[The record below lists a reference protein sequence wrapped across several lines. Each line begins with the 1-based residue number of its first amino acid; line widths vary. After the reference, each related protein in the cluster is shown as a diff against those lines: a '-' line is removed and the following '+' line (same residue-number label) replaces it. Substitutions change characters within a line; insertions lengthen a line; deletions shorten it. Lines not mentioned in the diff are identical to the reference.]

1 MASRR
6 STVRR
11 AEAIELAGMLG
22 ATLAAIDAGEMV
34 ASPSTRLRIEGALV
48 ALRVLSGESPE
59 AILAAMLSELT

>member
-11 AEAIELAGMLG
+11 AEVIELAGMLG
-22 ATLAAIDAGEMV
+22 AALTAIDSGELV

-48 ALRVLSGESPE
+48 ALRILSGESPE
-59 AILAAMLSELT
+59 AVVSALLSAAT